1 MRTLLYPMRTLLK
14 ITLLLILIILC
25 IHPVIS
31 EQSSIK
37 TTSNYNGF
45 NNNYPFSP
53 HELIIRFKPN
63 IPFSEIKSFCERMH
77 VDMISS
83 VFSSETPGGRHPL
96 LKDIY
101 LLRFSKDV
109 NIERKL
115 KSCVDNVLVE
125 SVEMNYL
132 KKFCSDTDVSD
143 PNYSE
148 QWNLRVINIPKA
160 WRIEQ
165 GKPSVIVGVVDSG
178 VINDHPDLQNQ
189 LWNNSDEIPN
199 NGIDDDN
206 NGYVDDLYGWDFSDA
221 PTLPGQGDWVLRDN
235 SPDDE
240 TGHGT
245 HVSGIIAAETDNGI
259 GIAGIA
265 SKCKIMTLRAG
276 FRSGLGSFLQN
287 DDVAAAIVYA
297 ADNGANVIN
306 LSLGDTVNAFL
317 IQAAVEYAFHRGC
330 VLVAAAGNSP
340 EPGVYYPAALDEVIS
355 VASLDKNLQLGNSN
369 FGSSVDIAA
378 PGEDII
384 STDFNLPNNTS
395 NKEGYRIRSG
405 TSMAT
410 AHVSGVAALLIS
422 ANPSCD
428 NLHIRQWL
436 KFSAQ
441 ELSITNLVGAGVVNA
456 YRSLTDQLH
465 LNAQI
470 SFTSKPDEKGVISIN
485 GTAIGKGFI
494 HYWLEYGVS
503 EIPDLW
509 YPIEFPQTKQIYS
522 SLLQKWETSLL
533 DEGIY
538 TLRLSV
544 KGVDR
549 TIRDKRVIE
558 IRHSSPV
565 ISRHEAGIWLNDN
578 NLDSIVIWKTD
589 VLSTGILE
597 LYNTGINSDQI
608 ENSSLRIVVSDSVNL
623 QHIANLSTIGLPS
636 GDYFYRLKAEN
647 RNGKSRIYDNAGRLF
662 PLTITNQ
669 QIEPFNLLQSASAD
683 IGMHAIVSPKDL
695 DGNGKLEII
704 GVKTGTNNQSIPLIY
719 EKGNDNFIMTASLQH
734 IVSRIWTTADTDN
747 DGLIEILCNDSDTTF
762 LLEQSK
768 MGEFPNKKIW
778 HLQGIWGG
786 IIVDADMDGI
796 PEIYSRHDASNSIW
810 VYENNKNSNYRLV
823 TRLDN
828 PTAGVNTIATRFS
841 SGDHD
846 GDGRIEIVAG
856 DVDGDIYIYENES
869 NDQYDLSWN
878 GKINE
883 GIPQLFASG
892 DLDGDS
898 IPEFVIGS
906 KVWTTQ
912 FDLPRQ
918 HWIISIYSSNGND
931 SFDIV
936 WKQQIR
942 ELRDTDSGITIAD
955 VNNDGL
961 NELSIAVSPN
971 FYLIRYN
978 GSTYHPIWHHP
989 ATQTF
994 NPIVADL
1001 DNDSL
1006 NELIFNSDD
1015 MMNSYHSIDTL
1026 GKKEFIASPWNI
1038 IARPVD
1044 ENTIRLDWHSSE
1056 NTKYHIIYRGDTKDN
1071 LKSIRMNVKEMSYT
1085 DTKLKTGQSYWYA
1098 IKSVSGTGK
1107 QSMLSDMIECIANSP
1122 VEVVSAIYSPP
1133 NQLIIKFNRPMD
1145 ITAAN
1150 PARYKLHLVTD
1161 SSLDTNIHPN
1171 LTLKN
1176 VPISAILDQSHS
1188 RVVLTFLSGEIDE
1201 SNSYKIE
1208 TIELTDKNGM
1218 GIIES
1223 SRFFPVEVGSFTDI
1237 GMIAYPNPADGNQ
1250 ITFDKLPSG
1259 AKINIFNVSGNLIET
1274 LHFQESNIEGN
1285 RCQKVWMLD
1294 DISNGVYLYVI
1305 EYNHGRKVGTVSV
1318 LR

>member
-1 MRTLLYPMRTLLK
+1 M
-14 ITLLLILIILC
+14 
-25 IHPVIS
+25 
-31 EQSSIK
+31 
-37 TTSNYNGF
+37 
-45 NNNYPFSP
+45 
-53 HELIIRFKPN
+53 
-63 IPFSEIKSFCERMH
+63 
-77 VDMISS
+77 
-83 VFSSETPGGRHPL
+83 
-96 LKDIY
+96 
-101 LLRFSKDV
+101 V

-115 KSCVDNVLVE
+115 NSCVDNALVE

-132 KKFCSDTDVSD
+132 KKYCSDIEVSD
-143 PNYSE
+143 PRYSE
-148 QWNLRVINIPKA
+148 QWNLRAINIPETWK
-160 WRIEQ
+160 IEQ
-165 GKPSVIVGVVDSG
+165 GNPSVIVGVVDSG
-178 VINDHPDLQNQ
+178 IIKKHPDLQNK
-189 LWNNSDEIPN
+189 LWHNSDEIPN

-221 PTLPGQGDWVLRDN
+221 PTLPGQGDWVIRDN

-276 FRSGLGSFLQN
+276 FRIGLGSFLQN

-317 IQAAVEYAFHRGC
+317 IQAAVEYAFNRGC

-340 EPGVYYPAALDEVIS
+340 EPGAYYPAALDDVIS
-355 VASLDKNLQLGNSN
+355 VASLDNNLQLGNSN

-384 STDFNLPNNTS
+384 STDFNLQDTS
-395 NKEGYRIRSG
+395 DIDGYRIRSG

-422 ANPSCD
+422 ANPSC
-428 NLHIRQWL
+428 NNFQIQQWL
-436 KFSAQ
+436 KSAAQ
-441 ELSITNLVGAGVVNA
+441 ELSITNLVGAGVVDA
-456 YRSLTDQLH
+456 YTSITNQLQ
-465 LNAQI
+465 LNAHI
-470 SFTSKPDEKGVISIN
+470 SFTSKPDKHGVIDIS
-485 GTAIGKGFI
+485 GSAGGKGFI
-494 HYWLEYGVS
+494 QYWLEYGVS

-509 YPIEFPQTKQIYS
+509 YPIGFTQTNQKHGE
-522 SLLQKWETSLL
+522 LLQQWETSSL

-544 KGVDR
+544 KGEDK
-549 TIRDKRVIE
+549 TTRDKSVIE
-558 IRHSSPV
+558 IRHSPPL
-565 ISRHEAGIWLNDN
+565 ISHHEAGIWLNGK
-578 NLDSIVIWKTD
+578 NLDSIVIWQTD
-589 VLSTGILE
+589 VLSTGFIE
-597 LYNTGINSDQI
+597 IYNTGIDSNEI
-608 ENSSLRIVVSDSVNL
+608 ENSFLRIVNSDSVNL
-623 QHIANLSTIGLPS
+623 QHIANLSTIGLSS

-647 RNGKSRIYDNAGRLF
+647 RNGKSRVYDNAGQFF

-704 GVKTGTNNQSIPLIY
+704 GVKTGANNQSIPIIY
-719 EKGNDNFIMTASLQH
+719 EKENDNFIMTASLQH
-734 IVSRIWTTADTDN
+734 PVSRIWTTADTDN
-747 DGLIEILCNDSDTTF
+747 DGLIELLCNETDTTF

-768 MGEFPNKKIW
+768 IGEFPNKKIW

-810 VYENNKNSNYRLV
+810 VYENNNKSNYRLV

-841 SGDHD
+841 YGDHD

-869 NDQYDLSWN
+869 NNQYDLSWN

-892 DLDGDS
+892 DLDGDRK
-898 IPEFVIGS
+898 PEFVIGS

-918 HWIISIYSSNGND
+918 HWLITVYSSNAND
-931 SFDIV
+931 IYERV
-936 WKQQIR
+936 WEQRIR
-942 ELRDTDSGITIAD
+942 ELRDTDGGITIAD

-961 NELSIAVSPN
+961 NELCIAVPPN
-971 FYLIRYN
+971 FYLIKYDE
-978 GSTYHPIWHHP
+978 STYRPIWYHP

-1001 DNDSL
+1001 DNDNL

-1015 MMNSYHSIDTL
+1015 ILNSYRSLDTI
-1026 GKKEFIASPWNI
+1026 GKMEFISAPWNI
-1038 IARPVD
+1038 IAEPVD
-1044 ENTIRLDWHSSE
+1044 DNTIRLHWQSSE
-1056 NTKYHIIYRGDTKDN
+1056 NTKYHIIYRGETKDN
-1071 LKSIRMNVKEMSYT
+1071 LKPIRMDVKELSFT
-1085 DTKLKTGQSYWYA
+1085 DTKLNADQSYWYA

-1107 QSMLSDMIECIANSP
+1107 QSMLSDRIECIANSP
-1122 VEVVSAIYSPP
+1122 VEAVSAIYSPP

-1150 PARYKLHLVTD
+1150 PARYKLHQV
-1161 SSLDTNIHPN
+1161 SNSAIDTNIHPN

-1188 RVVLTFLSGEIDE
+1188 RVVLTFLSGEINE
-1201 SNSYKIE
+1201 SNNYKIE
-1208 TIELTDKNGM
+1208 TIELTDKNGI
-1218 GIIES
+1218 GIKDS
-1223 SRFFPVEVGSFTDI
+1223 SRFIPVEVGSYTHID
-1237 GMIAYPNPADGNQ
+1237 MIVYPNPADGNQ

-1259 AKINIFNVSGNLIET
+1259 ANINIYDVSGNLIKS
-1274 LHFQESNIEGN
+1274 LLSQESDIEGN
-1285 RCQKVWMLD
+1285 RCQKVWVID
-1294 DISNGVYLYVI
+1294 DISNGIYIYVM
-1305 EYNHGRKVGTVSV
+1305 EYDSGRKVGTVSV
-1318 LR
+1318 LK

>member
-1 MRTLLYPMRTLLK
+1 MRIISIITYTLFL
-14 ITLLLILIILC
+14 ITTSIN
-25 IHPVIS
+25 PVIS
-31 EQSSIK
+31 DQSSIK
-37 TTSNYNGF
+37 TTTNDNG
-45 NNNYPFSP
+45 NSTKTRFSP
-53 HELIIRFKPN
+53 QELVIRFRSN
-63 IPFSEIKSFCERMH
+63 TPFAQVKSFCKKIKVES
-77 VDMISS
+77 ISP
-83 VFSSETPGGRHPL
+83 VFSPKTPGGQHPL
-96 LKDIY
+96 LNDFY
-101 LLRFSKDV
+101 LLTFSKGV

-115 KSCVDNVLVE
+115 NFCVDNALVE

-132 KKFCSDTDVSD
+132 KKYCSDIEVSD
-143 PNYSE
+143 PRYSE
-148 QWNLRVINIPKA
+148 QWNLRVINIPETWK
-160 WRIEQ
+160 IEQ
-165 GKPSVIVGVVDSG
+165 GNPSVIVGVVDSG
-178 VINDHPDLQNQ
+178 IIKKHPDLQNK
-189 LWNNSDEIPN
+189 LWHNSDEIPN

-265 SKCKIMTLRAG
+265 GKCKIMTLRAG
-276 FRSGLGSFLQN
+276 FRIGLGSFLQN

-317 IQAAVEYAFHRGC
+317 IQAAVEYAFNRGC

-340 EPGVYYPAALDEVIS
+340 EPGAYYPAALDDVIS
-355 VASLDKNLQLGNSN
+355 VASLDNNLQLGNSN

-384 STDFNLPNNTS
+384 STDFNLQDPS
-395 NKEGYRIRSG
+395 DIDGYRIRSG

-422 ANPSCD
+422 ANPSC
-428 NLHIRQWL
+428 NNFQIQQWL
-436 KFSAQ
+436 KSAAQ
-441 ELSITNLVGAGVVNA
+441 ELSITNLVGAGVVDA
-456 YRSLTDQLH
+456 YSSITNQLQ
-465 LNAQI
+465 LNAHI
-470 SFTSKPDEKGVISIN
+470 SLTSKPDTHGVIDIS
-485 GTAIGKGFI
+485 GSAGGKGFI
-494 HYWLEYGVS
+494 QYWLEYGVS
-503 EIPDLW
+503 EIPELW
-509 YPIEFPQTKQIYS
+509 FPIGFTQTNQKHGE
-522 SLLQKWETSLL
+522 LLHQWETSSL

-544 KGVDR
+544 KGEDK
-549 TIRDKRVIE
+549 TIRDKSVIE
-558 IRHSSPV
+558 ILHSPPL
-565 ISRHEAGIWLNDN
+565 ISHHEAGIWLNGK
-578 NLDSIVIWKTD
+578 NLDSIVIWQTD
-589 VLSTGILE
+589 VLSTGFIE
-597 LYNTGINSDQI
+597 IYNTGIDSNKI
-608 ENSSLRIVVSDSVNL
+608 ENSFLRIVNSDSVNL
-623 QHIANLSTIGLPS
+623 QHIANLSTIGLSS
-636 GDYFYRLKAEN
+636 GDYSYRLKAVN
-647 RNGKSRIYDNAGRLF
+647 RNGKSRIYDNAGRFF

-704 GVKTGTNNQSIPLIY
+704 GVKTGANNQSIPIIY
-719 EKGNDNFIMTASLQH
+719 EKVNDNFIMTASLQH
-734 IVSRIWTTADTDN
+734 TVSRIWTTADTDN
-747 DGLIEILCNDSDTTF
+747 DGLIELLCNETDTTF

-768 MGEFPNKKIW
+768 IGEFPNKKIW

-810 VYENNKNSNYRLV
+810 VYENDNKSNYRLV

-892 DLDGDS
+892 DLDGDRK
-898 IPEFVIGS
+898 PEFVIGS

-918 HWIISIYSSNGND
+918 HWLITVYSSNAND
-931 SFDIV
+931 KYQRV
-936 WKQQIR
+936 WEQRIR
-942 ELRDTDSGITIAD
+942 ELRDTDGGITIAD
-955 VNNDGL
+955 VNNDGF
-961 NELSIAVSPN
+961 NELCIAVPPN
-971 FYLIRYN
+971 FYLIKYDE
-978 GSTYHPIWHHP
+978 STYRPIWYHP

-994 NPIVADL
+994 NPIVEDL
-1001 DNDSL
+1001 DNDNL

-1015 MMNSYHSIDTL
+1015 ILNSYRSLDTI
-1026 GKKEFIASPWNI
+1026 GKMEFISAPWNI
-1038 IARPVD
+1038 IAEPVD
-1044 ENTIRLDWHSSE
+1044 DNTIRLHWQSSE
-1056 NTKYHIIYRGDTKDN
+1056 NTKYHIIYRGETKDN
-1071 LKSIRMNVKEMSYT
+1071 LKPIRMDVKELSFT
-1085 DTKLKTGQSYWYA
+1085 DTKLKAGQSYWYA

-1107 QSMLSDMIECIANSP
+1107 QSMLSDKIECIVNSP
-1122 VEVVSAIYSPP
+1122 VEAVSAIYSPP

-1150 PARYKLHLVTD
+1150 PARYKLHQV
-1161 SSLDTNIHPN
+1161 SHSALDTNIHPN

-1188 RVVLTFLSGEIDE
+1188 RVVLTFLSGEINE
-1201 SNSYKIE
+1201 SNNYKIE
-1208 TIELTDKNGM
+1208 TIELTDKS
-1218 GIIES
+1218 GIGIKDS
-1223 SRFFPVEVGSFTDI
+1223 SRFIPVEVGSFTHID
-1237 GMIAYPNPADGNQ
+1237 MIVYPNPADGNH

-1259 AKINIFNVSGNLIET
+1259 ANINIYDVSGNLIKS
-1274 LHFQESNIEGN
+1274 LLSQESDIEGN
-1285 RCQKVWMLD
+1285 RCHKVWVID
-1294 DISNGVYLYVI
+1294 DISNGLYIYVM
-1305 EYNHGRKVGTVSV
+1305 EYDSGRKVGTVSV
-1318 LR
+1318 LK